1 MKTTKFKP
9 SEVGPVPVDW
19 EVRKLGELFDFKNGY
34 NADAKNY
41 GRGTPVASVLDAL
54 AERPF
59 KASSIRAR
67 VSAPPRDRES
77 FSLKRG
83 DLIFTRS
90 SETLEDVGRSN
101 VYDDEA
107 VAMFGGFVIRGRPKT
122 DNNSTFINLLL
133 KTRGHRDRVMSQ
145 GAGAQHYNIGQS
157 GLERVL
163 VSLPPLPEQKAV
175 AEALSDVDALLAA
188 ITKLIEKKRAI
199 KQGAMQELL
208 GMRND
213 EFGMRNEPIR
223 RLAGFSGAWVEKRLG
238 ECGYCYNG
246 ITGKSANDFGHGEA
260 KYITFLNVLFNVVI
274 RQELFEDVDIAEC
287 ERQNK
292 VRKGDLF
299 FNTSSETPEEVGYC
313 AVLDDEVRSVYL
325 NSFCFG
331 FRITDETVDG
341 RFMAYWF
348 RSSGGRELMTFLAQ
362 GSTRYNL
369 SKESFRL
376 ASVIIPPTFAEQK
389 AIAAVLSDM
398 DAEVAALESKRAKYE
413 SIKQGMMQELLTG
426 KVSLG

>member
-175 AEALSDVDALLAA
+175 AEALSDVDGLLAA
-188 ITKLIEKKRAI
+188 MTKLIEKKHAI
-199 KQGAMQELL
+199 KQGAMQQLL
-208 GMRND
+208 TGKK
-213 EFGMRNEPIR
+213 R
-223 RLAGFSGAWVEKRLG
+223 RAGFTGKWVEKRLG
-238 ECGYCYNG
+238 EIG
-246 ITGKSANDFGHGEA
+246 ISVRGVSFKPDQSSQSAMPNTTMLLRA
-260 KYITFLNVLFNVVI
+260 NNVQDNRIAL
-274 RQELFEDVDIAEC
+274 EDVLYVQDGCIADSQ
-287 ERQNK
+287 RLK
-292 VRKGDLF
+292 DGDMLICAANGSRNLVGKAAIWKQPSAATF
-299 FNTSSETPEEVGYC
+299 GAFMAVFRCNEGVDSYFVGYLFQS
-313 AVLDDEVRSVYL
+313 VSYRRQLDDILTGSAINNL
-325 NSFCFG
+325 NAKG
-331 FRITDETVDG
+331 IEG
-341 RFMAYWF
+341 
-348 RSSGGRELMTFLAQ
+348 LAFVFPV
-362 GSTRYNL
+362 L
-369 SKESFRL
+369 
-376 ASVIIPPTFAEQK
+376 AEQQ

-398 DAEVAALESKRAKYE
+398 DAEIAALESKRAKYE
-413 SIKQGMMQELLTG
+413 SVKQGMMQELLTG
-426 KVSLG
+426 RTRLV

>member
-188 ITKLIEKKRAI
+188 MTKLIEKKRAI
-199 KQGAMQELL
+199 KQGAMQQLL
-208 GMRND
+208 TGKK
-213 EFGMRNEPIR
+213 
-223 RLAGFSGAWVEKRLG
+223 RLAGFTGKWVEKRLG
-238 ECGYCYNG
+238 DV
-246 ITGKSANDFGHGEA
+246 ADFMTA
-260 KYITFLNVLFNVVI
+260 TTPTASIDLRWYIGTENMLADKAGVTQNFASVPYKVVREYI
-274 RQELFEDVDIAEC
+274 
-287 ERQNK
+287 
-292 VRKGDLF
+292 KGDVLTSNIRPYLKKIWLADRNGGCSTDVLVLRTHDRAVCIPEFLVMLVSDDAF
-299 FNTSSETPEEVGYC
+299 FDFAMANAVGTKMPRGDKK
-313 AVLDDEVRSVYL
+313 VLVNFEVRLPSV
-325 NSFCFG
+325 
-331 FRITDETVDG
+331 
-341 RFMAYWF
+341 
-348 RSSGGRELMTFLAQ
+348 
-362 GSTRYNL
+362 
-369 SKESFRL
+369 
-376 ASVIIPPTFAEQK
+376 PEQQ
-389 AIAAVLSDM
+389 AIASVLSDM
-398 DAEVAALESKRAKYE
+398 DSEIVVLEAEHAKYE

-426 KVSLG
+426 KTKIA